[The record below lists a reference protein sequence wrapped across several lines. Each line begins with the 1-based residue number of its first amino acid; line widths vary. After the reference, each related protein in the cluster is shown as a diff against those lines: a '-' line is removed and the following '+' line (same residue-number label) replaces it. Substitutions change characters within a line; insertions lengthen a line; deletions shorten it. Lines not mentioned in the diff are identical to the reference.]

1 MGIGKRGSSGGAKG
15 VEIAMNNLAI
25 LLGTSV
31 RIIFTACV

>member
-1 MGIGKRGSSGGAKG
+1 MGIEKRGSGGAKG

-31 RIIFTACV
+31 RINFTACV